1 MNKNIIIII
10 ILFAIGNILAWFQS
24 NSQFLWKWWYDHPMT
39 TILIY
44 SIPTAFT
51 FYFGWRFAV
60 EAFGGS
66 LWSARMFGF
75 GVATII
81 FAVMSYVFKGEG
93 ITVKTAVCLALSL
106 VIIFIQVFWK
116 TE

>member
-1 MNKNIIIII
+1 MNKNIGIIIA
-10 ILFAIGNILAWFQS
+10 LFVAGNILAWFQS
-24 NSQFLWKWWYDHPMT
+24 NSQFLWQWWYERPLT

-44 SIPTAFT
+44 SVPTAFT

-66 LWSARMFGF
+66 LWSARMFAF
-75 GVATII
+75 GIATII
-81 FAVMSYVFKGEG
+81 FAIMSYLLKGEG
-93 ITVKTAVCLALSL
+93 ITIKTAICLALSGL
-106 VIIFIQVFWK
+106 IMLIQVFWK